1 VEGVRDDRRGGDGQV
16 GTVPALTTGAA
27 AAATFAVQQQA
38 LEAQRRLSGRRGLAW
53 ALHDLAKSA
62 CARGDLARAGHFLEA
77 GHTAFEA
84 AGVPYGSYRCRT
96 LLGDVHRMQARWGE
110 AAGCYGQAL
119 EAQQRWHF
127 TNGGAETLEG
137 LAQVGA
143 ALHRPVPAARLFG
156 AGHAWRST
164 WRLPRQPAAEPEHAR
179 VLALAQEQLSA
190 AAWLASYTAGWLLGQ
205 DEAVQMARQVAVDL
219 SRAGSPRRG
228 PLLTARQREVVRLL
242 AEGWSNAAIAERLV
256 LSRRTV
262 DAHLRT
268 VYARLGVASRT
279 GAVHEAARLQLI

>member
-1 VEGVRDDRRGGDGQV
+1 
-16 GTVPALTTGAA
+16 
-27 AAATFAVQQQA
+27 
-38 LEAQRRLSGRRGLAW
+38 
-53 ALHDLAKSA
+53 
-62 CARGDLARAGHFLEA
+62 
-77 GHTAFEA
+77 
-84 AGVPYGSYRCRT
+84 
-96 LLGDVHRMQARWGE
+96 
-110 AAGCYGQAL
+110 
-119 EAQQRWHF
+119 
-127 TNGGAETLEG
+127 
-137 LAQVGA
+137 
-143 ALHRPVPAARLFG
+143 
-156 AGHAWRST
+156 
-164 WRLPRQPAAEPEHAR
+164 

-190 AAWLASYTAGWLLGQ
+190 EAWLASYTAGWLLGQ
-205 DEAVQMARQVAVDL
+205 DEAVQMARQIAVDL